1 MKPVFEQFK
10 PAVEKSVLIL
20 LSGTVWIVVGVMLL
34 TFAYS
39 WLASIRLSMAF
50 EFIAFGFAA
59 ALLIHHFGFL
69 KVVDKNL
76 GRILP
81 MEGKQC
87 AFSFMS
93 WKSYVLV
100 LFMVTIGIVLR
111 HSTIP
116 KSYLAILYVGIGI
129 ALILSSVRYIRYFL
143 KQL

>member
-1 MKPVFEQFK
+1 MKQVFEQFK

-20 LSGTVWIVVGVMLL
+20 LSGTVWIVVGVILL
-34 TFAYS
+34 TLAYS
-39 WLASIRLSMAF
+39 WLAAIRLSMAS
-50 EFIAFGFAA
+50 EFTAFGCAA

-87 AFSFMS
+87 AFSFMP

-100 LFMVTIGIVLR
+100 IFMVTMGIVLR
-111 HSTIP
+111 HSSIP